1 MIYRITPPTDH
12 RVKGT
17 IILNSSK
24 SIANRVLIIRA
35 LCGQKFQIA
44 NLSNADD
51 TVLLNKLLDS
61 KDATLDAGAG
71 GTTYRFLTAFL
82 ATQQGR
88 EVVLTGSERMQQRP
102 IQILVEALNKLG
114 ADITYMKEE
123 GFPPL
128 LIRGRQLKGGRLSI
142 PAGTSSQY
150 ISALLMIAPYLEDG
164 LELELTGEIVS
175 LPYIRMTLRIMSFFG
190 ADCRMQGNIIHVQQG
205 AYQPKDFFVE
215 ADWSAASYFY
225 AIAALSDDADI
236 TLHGLSADSLQGD
249 AVIAKIFAPWVDTQF
264 NEQSARLTKAE
275 KGHYSTPFRYD
286 FIECP
291 DLAQTL
297 VATFAAMQI
306 DAKLSGLKT
315 LLIKE
320 TDRVQALHN
329 ELSKY
334 GASFTFSSEN
344 EWCLH
349 AEDFN
354 AQPPQ
359 PPVISTYEDHRMA
372 MAFAPLCLRTQQ
384 MLIAEPMV
392 VTKSYPSFWEDL
404 KKLGF
409 GVEEFTSST

>member
-1 MIYRITPPTDH
+1 MIYRITPPANH
-12 RVKGT
+12 QVKGT

-35 LCGQKFQIA
+35 LCGQRFQID

-51 TVLLNKLLDS
+51 TVLLNNLLDS
-61 KDATLDAGAG
+61 NDAILDANAG

-102 IQILVEALNKLG
+102 IRILVEALKKLG

-142 PAGTSSQY
+142 PASTSSQY
-150 ISALLMIAPYLEDG
+150 ISALLMIAPYLDDG

-190 ADCRMQGNIIHVQQG
+190 ADCRMEGNIIHVQQG

-225 AIAALSDDADI
+225 AIAAMSDDADI

-249 AVIAKIFAPWVDTQF
+249 AVIAKILSPWVDTQF
-264 NEQSARLTKAE
+264 KGQSVRLTKVKNA
-275 KGHYSTPFRYD
+275 SINVPFQYD

-291 DLAQTL
+291 DLAQTV
-297 VATFAAMQI
+297 VAALASLEINAQL
-306 DAKLSGLKT
+306 KGLKT

-334 GASFTFSSEN
+334 SASFTSSGEN
-344 EWCLH
+344 EWSLQ
-349 AEDFN
+349 AENFN
-354 AQPPQ
+354 VQPPQ
-359 PPVISTYEDHRMA
+359 QPIIATYEDHRMA
-372 MAFAPLCLRTQQ
+372 MAFAPLCLRTKQI
-384 MLIAEPMV
+384 LIAEPMV
-392 VTKSYPSFWEDL
+392 VTKSYPAFWEDI

-409 GVEEFTSST
+409 GVEEKSM